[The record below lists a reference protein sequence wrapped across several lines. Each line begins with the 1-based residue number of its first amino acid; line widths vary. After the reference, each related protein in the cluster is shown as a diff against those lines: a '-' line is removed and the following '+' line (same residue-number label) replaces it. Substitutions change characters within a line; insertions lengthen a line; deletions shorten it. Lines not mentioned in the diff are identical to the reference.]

1 MNSGNLHKRGWLYK
15 MSMTVPKSLQ
25 GIEAEDTGRCPEC
38 GSKDLDKNDTEI
50 SCNKCGFVLD

>member
-1 MNSGNLHKRGWLYK
+1 
-15 MSMTVPKSLQ
+15 MSMTVQKSLQ